1 MWAGSHLDTSLQHI
15 KHYPWL
21 DRVKQRPGASAWCT
35 EAENSGTETN
45 GRCSEPRTGSWNQ
58 MHVAETKKGRR
69 NQQAQARAR
78 QTLLC
83 IVHLL
88 GAIAWSC
95 CLGHVLGAKAGITRG
110 GKRGERTPP
119 RLGRAKHFAHAL
131 ARQCSTWS
139 IWDYPCYHLA
149 WNCSRS
155 CHVI

>member
-1 MWAGSHLDTSLQHI
+1 MWGGSHLDTSLQHI

-83 IVHLL
+83 IAQLL

-95 CLGHVLGAKAGITRG
+95 CLGHVLEAKAGITRG
-110 GKRGERTPP
+110 GKRGERTP
-119 RLGRAKHFAHAL
+119 LGSIER
-131 ARQCSTWS
+131 STS
-139 IWDYPCYHLA
+139 PT
-149 WNCSRS
+149 RS
-155 CHVI
+155 PDCVLLGAFGITPAATWRGIAVAVVM

>member
-1 MWAGSHLDTSLQHI
+1 MWGGSHPDTFLQHI
-15 KHYPWL
+15 KHYPEL

-35 EAENSGTETN
+35 EAESSGTETN

-83 IVHLL
+83 IAQLL

-110 GKRGERTPP
+110 GKRGERTP
-119 RLGRAKHFAHAL
+119 LGSIER
-131 ARQCSTWS
+131 STS
-139 IWDYPCYHLA
+139 PT
-149 WNCSRS
+149 RS
-155 CHVI
+155 PDSVPLGAFGITPVTTWRGIAVAVVM

>member
-1 MWAGSHLDTSLQHI
+1 MWGGSHLDTSLQHI

-21 DRVKQRPGASAWCT
+21 DLVKQRPGASAWCT

-83 IVHLL
+83 IAQLL

-95 CLGHVLGAKAGITRG
+95 CLGASAWSESGHRTRGENAGSERPSARSSEALRPRARQTMFYLEHFGITPATTWRG
-110 GKRGERTPP
+110 I
-119 RLGRAKHFAHAL
+119 AVA
-131 ARQCSTWS
+131 
-139 IWDYPCYHLA
+139 
-149 WNCSRS
+149 
-155 CHVI
+155 VVM